1 MDMKEIEVE
10 KKLEWKF
17 QEKEMLLP
25 NMRQLAIQ
33 FADI

>member
-17 QEKEMLLP
+17 QDIEMVPP
-25 NMRQLAIQ
+25 NMRQLTIQ